1 MFEDGNTIEEGNL
14 SACLYMCC
22 EHTVL
27 NTLPMST
34 KKTWGLKSKF
44 FEFLF
49 SNNNEGVSMQNILQA
64 KPIKLS
70 LITS

>member
-14 SACLYMCC
+14 SACLYTCG

-34 KKTWGLKSKF
+34 KKTWGLRSKF
-44 FEFLF
+44 FDFLF
-49 SNNNEGVSMQNILQA
+49 SKTREGVSMQTILQA
-64 KPIKLS
+64 KPIRR
-70 LITS
+70 